1 MDKEKEYCSY
11 LSSLLKDIDMPADM
25 AQSILGE
32 YRVPGSGTFPGTAIL
47 TNHLTAVVRNR
58 LNGCWKRFPEDIFID
73 TIKVFSRF
81 VREHHRS
88 YGYYGFDRD
97 FWTTRQVHARLF
109 RLGELEYEL
118 LEEDGCRRIS
128 LHIPSDVRLE
138 SSLLNES
145 VSLSHFFLDR
155 YFPEWAQCDYFCESW
170 LLSGDLKQLLPQQS
184 RILMFQQ
191 AFDIREQSEASK
203 DYLEWV
209 FHVAVGQTEK
219 TQPAGAERR
228 NLPSETSQGLCLQG
242 RCVS

>member
-1 MDKEKEYCSY
+1 M
-11 LSSLLKDIDMPADM
+11 
-25 AQSILGE
+25 
-32 YRVPGSGTFPGTAIL
+32 YRSE
-47 TNHLTAVVRNR
+47 H
-58 LNGCWKRFPEDIFID
+58 IF
-73 TIKVFSRF
+73 R
-81 VREHHRS
+81 HRS

-219 TQPAGAERR
+219 ISLQE
-228 NLPSETSQGLCLQG
+228 LKEETSLQRRLKDYVCKG
-242 RCVS
+242 GAFHNGEGILVRAFS